1 VAKRPQGGRRIVR
14 GIHAPPDAS
23 TAVRRDLRRLGL
35 RAGAA
40 VWGISQRD
48 ALVLSARLRARKA
61 VVMAV
66 LTRQLE
72 LLEAGDG

>member
-1 VAKRPQGGRRIVR
+1 VAER
-14 GIHAPPDAS
+14 DAS

-40 VWGISQRD
+40 AWGISQRA
-48 ALVLSARLRARKA
+48 ALMLSARLRARKA
-61 VVMAV
+61 VIVAV

-72 LLEAGDG
+72 LVEAGDG